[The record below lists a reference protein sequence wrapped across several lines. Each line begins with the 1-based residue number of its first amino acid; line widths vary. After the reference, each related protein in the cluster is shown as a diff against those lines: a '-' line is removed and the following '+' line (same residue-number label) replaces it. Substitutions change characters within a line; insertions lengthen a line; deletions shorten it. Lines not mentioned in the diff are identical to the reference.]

1 MKWPATATA
10 VTSTQITMASVSMR
24 YGGFMANLGLR
35 SRRLALGGDRR
46 PVLVDLVLDEGGA
59 GADGREIDRARRH
72 HRARSGGHLD
82 LVVELGNHAGH
93 HGAPARGHDCA
104 TRVRVNPTI

>member
-10 VTSTQITMASVSMR
+10 VTSTQIAMASVSMR
-24 YGGFMANLGLR
+24 YGGFMANPGLR
-35 SRRLALGGDRR
+35 SWRPWPSGRRDGRPLGVPADRPRRLALGGDRR

-59 GADGREIDRARRH
+59 GADGGEIDRARRH

-82 LVVELGNHAGH
+82 LVV
-93 HGAPARGHDCA
+93 
-104 TRVRVNPTI
+104 